1 MSKKPIQENKSQ
13 IAYRQE
19 SEAKA
24 ASQALRSSKQNTDR
38 ENRLLGRDAHSHSS
52 TTVQIS
58 EISVKAME
66 NQLKQELEQAQKLI
80 SQLKLVEKRYY
91 ENIDIDKQFKESKQL
106 EILEAQTRAAE
117 AQTLATQ
124 SQLEVLKYANDNPS
138 NSASQMATQAPVAA
152 KVIQWKLPA
161 SQPFFSAKSS
171 DSLTIRQWIVAT
183 EVNFRITGVTLEF
196 QALIGG
202 SYLKDGP
209 LTRFQALIAKKP
221 NLTWK
226 ELIADLLSAYEPA
239 NLADLNFIRLG
250 ELSQV
255 SCPTLADFIDKFT
268 RLESQL
274 PFLPES
280 FKISIFV
287 KNLKVEI
294 KEKLLS
300 NVPDTLEKV
309 IALANTLDVNL
320 VLCKENTQNGF
331 RGFNSLNQGNP
342 QKPHNQEVYC
352 KYHKSTNH
360 SSADCRNKT
369 VNQNNS
375 SGKNNQN
382 NNNNNSSNNN
392 NKNNIQNSNTATNNS
407 SNNTWCKFC
416 KSKVCFK
423 ADCYKLQDLPKN
435 KNVPNSKNVNFNV
448 LESGNNSLNSFE
460 FVKTDCR
467 VPIALK
473 QTLNV
478 LNLKELDENVL
489 NNLSLCHSKYLSPS
503 DEGVILIDTGSIL
516 SKNIEI
522 VFDSGCFK
530 SVIPE
535 SFAKNA
541 GLDCIPYRNCGFVAN
556 DVKIDIFGATIN
568 TPFKYKNTL
577 TNMSFIILPRHNILL
592 GMDWLALNDATINFG
607 TRTIGFKDDPEIIHD
622 IKKDVL
628 KNDSNQLCLNTLDHA
643 NDELDNPIEESW
655 SEYSNS
661 LKIKPSF
668 EEVETDLT
676 NPSDIRKVKDFLT
689 KNSDLFAASA
699 GDLEEPCSILEYHIE
714 TTDEKPISF
723 KPYGRSAFEDDL
735 LDKDVEE
742 MLKANIIEPS
752 NSPYGF
758 QGFYVR
764 KIDPDHIKQAA
775 KTLADKQKDRRLVL
789 NFKPLNLVTIK
800 DAFPPPVIK
809 DIFSRLK
816 HSKWYCCLDMTKGF
830 WQIKLADDS
839 KHKTAFRTRKGL
851 FHFLRL
857 PFGLVNASAMFSRV
871 IYKVFEGLPFIESYI
886 DDCVVHAVT
895 IDLMFEYLG
904 IVMERIRRHHL
915 RINWKKCQ
923 WFQPLISAGEIFDN
937 FKFCSVSKNSKI
949 LNYEHNCQLIID
961 NPVYK
966 TKNFTILEKR
976 SHMIDGEVY
985 SCWAEI
991 IWIRS
996 WRRWFLFSNEERL
1009 TPERVLL
1016 TREQCW
1022 EIINLKSIFGQKL
1035 KCDNDS
1041 YCESHIEPI
1050 VTDYPHI
1057 GYTYF
1062 KGYHIISF
1070 ITHVKKESLFKPIFD
1085 KSISSC
1091 LPKDFYCIAGENTYV
1106 WNETI
1111 IHNCEFFKV
1120 KTISL
1125 RGTEHVLFSNNSL
1138 VQISKSFSS
1147 CGIEIFATSQGLYLS
1162 ENIIASNFSSETED
1176 LNLEHHL
1183 MISDFDKKI
1192 FDLFGFIT
1200 QIYITQ
1206 RLNFCH
1212 NQIIHIKLL
1221 EEKFNEFGIIQDFN
1235 SKEIIVFNQKGD
1247 LIITS
1252 CVNITSISFNHS
1264 SEDCFYNIPVLGHIT
1279 NITFKGFLFNSNIIS
1294 NLIFKSDCSNTRIIK
1309 LKDNFKL
1316 TYSKGIIEL
1325 SQSGRE
1331 PLKLNLINQIVKDI
1345 NFEHD
1350 SDVIM
1355 DLKEENQGKINDFF
1369 DRDFFIPPLIEHT
1382 NSSYANLE
1390 KFVTL
1395 VETIKWNPLTW
1406 DFFTELSHIF
1416 KVGLSIGVGLLITF
1430 IMGVLV
1436 YFSVKLTIYFCLK
1449 YKTYKAKHILSRV
1462 EREMELPFIQ
1472 PRVDPE
1478 IINPN
1483 LMPLNLNETPVF
1495 ASTVRR
1501 RSSMEFNTLV
1511 NGFENLK
1518 KNSIFN
1524 SQKFKNSILES
1535 K

>member
-1 MSKKPIQENKSQ
+1 VEF
-13 IAYRQE
+13 
-19 SEAKA
+19 
-24 ASQALRSSKQNTDR
+24 
-38 ENRLLGRDAHSHSS
+38 
-52 TTVQIS
+52 
-58 EISVKAME
+58 
-66 NQLKQELEQAQKLI
+66 
-80 SQLKLVEKRYY
+80 LVE
-91 ENIDIDKQFKESKQL
+91 
-106 EILEAQTRAAE
+106 
-117 AQTLATQ
+117 
-124 SQLEVLKYANDNPS
+124 
-138 NSASQMATQAPVAA
+138 
-152 KVIQWKLPA
+152 W
-161 SQPFFSAKSS
+161 
-171 DSLTIRQWIVAT
+171 
-183 EVNFRITGVTLEF
+183 
-196 QALIGG
+196 
-202 SYLKDGP
+202 
-209 LTRFQALIAKKP
+209 
-221 NLTWK
+221 
-226 ELIADLLSAYEPA
+226 
-239 NLADLNFIRLG
+239 
-250 ELSQV
+250 
-255 SCPTLADFIDKFT
+255 
-268 RLESQL
+268 
-274 PFLPES
+274 
-280 FKISIFV
+280 
-287 KNLKVEI
+287 
-294 KEKLLS
+294 
-300 NVPDTLEKV
+300 
-309 IALANTLDVNL
+309 
-320 VLCKENTQNGF
+320 
-331 RGFNSLNQGNP
+331 
-342 QKPHNQEVYC
+342 
-352 KYHKSTNH
+352 
-360 SSADCRNKT
+360 
-369 VNQNNS
+369 
-375 SGKNNQN
+375 
-382 NNNNNSSNNN
+382 
-392 NKNNIQNSNTATNNS
+392 
-407 SNNTWCKFC
+407 
-416 KSKVCFK
+416 
-423 ADCYKLQDLPKN
+423 KN
-435 KNVPNSKNVNFNV
+435 KPKDRKTWV
-448 LESGNNSLNSFE
+448 LESNLTKCPDQNNT
-460 FVKTDCR
+460 K
-467 VPIALK
+467 K
-473 QTLNV
+473 
-478 LNLKELDENVL
+478 
-489 NNLSLCHSKYLSPS
+489 
-503 DEGVILIDTGSIL
+503 LID
-516 SKNIEI
+516 
-522 VFDSGCFK
+522 
-530 SVIPE
+530 
-535 SFAKNA
+535 A
-541 GLDCIPYRNCGFVAN
+541 
-556 DVKIDIFGATIN
+556 
-568 TPFKYKNTL
+568 YKN
-577 TNMSFIILPRHNILL
+577 H
-592 GMDWLALNDATINFG
+592 
-607 TRTIGFKDDPEIIHD
+607 
-622 IKKDVL
+622 
-628 KNDSNQLCLNTLDHA
+628 LNTRMPTRNTGNLV
-643 NDELDNPIEESW
+643 
-655 SEYSNS
+655 NS
-661 LKIKPSF
+661 
-668 EEVETDLT
+668 T
-676 NPSDIRKVKDFLT
+676 
-689 KNSDLFAASA
+689 
-699 GDLEEPCSILEYHIE
+699 
-714 TTDEKPISF
+714 
-723 KPYGRSAFEDDL
+723 L
-735 LDKDVEE
+735 LPLI
-742 MLKANIIEPS
+742 M
-752 NSPYGF
+752 
-758 QGFYVR
+758 
-764 KIDPDHIKQAA
+764 
-775 KTLADKQKDRRLVL
+775 LVL
-789 NFKPLNLVTIK
+789 
-800 DAFPPPVIK
+800 
-809 DIFSRLK
+809 
-816 HSKWYCCLDMTKGF
+816 
-830 WQIKLADDS
+830 
-839 KHKTAFRTRKGL
+839 L
-851 FHFLRL
+851 FL
-857 PFGLVNASAMFSRV
+857 
-871 IYKVFEGLPFIESYI
+871 
-886 DDCVVHAVT
+886 
-895 IDLMFEYLG
+895 
-904 IVMERIRRHHL
+904 
-915 RINWKKCQ
+915 
-923 WFQPLISAGEIFDN
+923 PLISAGKIFDN

-996 WRRWFLFSNEERL
+996 WRKWFLFSNEERL

-1022 EIINLKSIFGQKL
+1022 EIINLKSIFGKKL

-1495 ASTVRR
+1495 ASTFRR